1 VGEDRTR
8 QFSEKERTVKLFEK
22 PVAYYHEN
30 RFVITEQ
37 GAWFVPYRRELDW
50 PAASDILAEIFDL
63 DDPDVHE
70 DVDNMLDSGLLIIG
84 SYFASSGEITV
95 QVPLEPSEYT
105 RSRTE
110 EVFGDA

>member
-1 VGEDRTR
+1 MR
-8 QFSEKERTVKLFEK
+8 LFER

-30 RFVITEQ
+30 RFVITED

-50 PAASDILAEIFDL
+50 PPAIDILAAIFDL

-70 DVDNMLDSGLLIIG
+70 DVDNKLSEGLIIIG
-84 SYFASSGEITV
+84 SYFPSSGEVIV

-105 RSRTE
+105 RGRIG
-110 EVFGDA
+110 EVFDG